1 MALEVLAVSLCAF
14 IQSNVYVLMPLHY
27 SRYGP
32 VPLQNLLSLSG
43 CLRSVFCFIPEAQPQ
58 TPVKDKSPW
67 RKSNLNVPNSAE
79 ETELDM
85 RRLRRM
91 QSRGSVDAGST
102 SPNPLQVH
110 NYCEMLLLQM

>member
-1 MALEVLAVSLCAF
+1 
-14 IQSNVYVLMPLHY
+14 MPLHN
-27 SRYGP
+27 S
-32 VPLQNLLSLSG
+32 LSVSG
-43 CLRSVFCFIPEAQPQ
+43 CLRSVLCFIPEAQPQ

-79 ETELDM
+79 ETELDV

-110 NYCEMLLLQM
+110 NYCEMLFYRYNHCETYVTSLMTVHY

>member
-1 MALEVLAVSLCAF
+1 
-14 IQSNVYVLMPLHY
+14 
-27 SRYGP
+27 
-32 VPLQNLLSLSG
+32 
-43 CLRSVFCFIPEAQPQ
+43 VFCFIPEAQPQ

-102 SPNPLQVH
+102 SSNPLQVH
-110 NYCEMLLLQM
+110 SYCEMLLLQM